1 MEIREIKSREELE
14 NFLKRIKPHTF
25 LASWGWGEFEEM
37 SGRKSWRLGAYESGS
52 LIASATVS
60 KTVARRG
67 TFLVW
72 HHGPVVD
79 PLFLNKTEEIVKA
92 LRDESVRIAKEEKC
106 DFIRVSTTL
115 SNTPDNQ
122 QIFKSLGFREA
133 PIHLHSE
140 LGWVLELEFSAR
152 EIHVGGAPADVKK
165 SEEELL
171 QAMRKNTR
179 YAIRKAE
186 KDGIEIVSSSDMADF
201 EKFWSIYMDTV
212 TRQKFVPYSEKYLRN
227 EFEIFMKSG
236 QALLW
241 FGKYQGEYIAT
252 AFVVYTSNS
261 GFYHHGASTH
271 KFPAVSASEL
281 LQWAAIKEAKK
292 RGCDQYNF
300 WGVVPETAEKHP
312 WYGLSRF
319 KRGFGGHEEEYLHA
333 KDYVLKP
340 KYWLTYC
347 LERYRKW
354 KRGV

>member
-1 MEIREIKSREELE
+1 MNIFPMEAKSIDSRPELE
-14 NFLKRIKPHTF
+14 EFLKRIKPHTF

-37 SGRKSWRLGAYESGS
+37 SGRKAWRIGVYAYDGAT
-52 LIASATVS
+52 LVAAATIT
-60 KTVARRG
+60 KTVAKRG

-72 HHGPVVD
+72 HHGPVID
-79 PLFLNKTEEIVKA
+79 PVFAGQPGKTEEIVKL
-92 LRDESVRIAKEEKC
+92 LRDKSIEIARAEKC

-115 SNTPDNQ
+115 FNTPENRA
-122 QIFKSLGFREA
+122 IFAKLGFRDA

-140 LGWVLELEFSAR
+140 LGWVLDLAL
-152 EIHVGGAPADVKK
+152 
-165 SEEELL
+165 SEEDLMKG
-171 QAMRKNTR
+171 MRKNTR

-186 KDGIEIVSSSDMADF
+186 KDGVEIVHSSDMADF

-212 TRQKFVPYSEKYLRN
+212 VRQKFTPYSEKYLRG
-227 EFEIFMKSG
+227 EFETFMKAG

-252 AFVVYTSNS
+252 AFVVYTANS

-271 KFPAVSASEL
+271 KFTAVSASEL
-281 LQWAAIKEAKK
+281 LQWRAIQEAKK

-300 WGVVPETAEKHP
+300 WGVVPETAEQHP

-319 KRGFGGHEEEYLHA
+319 KRGFGGREEEYLHA
-333 KDYVLKP
+333 RDYVLSP

>member
-1 MEIREIKSREELE
+1 MEIREIESQTELGE
-14 NFLKRIKPHTF
+14 FLKRIKPHTF
-25 LASWGWGEFEEM
+25 LASWQWGEFEEK
-37 SGRKSWRLGAYESGS
+37 SGRKAWRLAVYEDGK
-52 LIASATVS
+52 LIAAATIS

-67 TFLVW
+67 TFLIW
-72 HHGPVVD
+72 HHGPVID
-79 PLFLNKTEEIVKA
+79 PLFSDKIEEIVK
-92 LRDESVRIAKEEKC
+92 LYRDRSVEIGRAENC
-106 DFIRVSTTL
+106 DFIRVSTTFE
-115 SNTPDNQ
+115 NTDANRE
-122 QIFKSLGFREA
+122 IFNKLGFRPA

-140 LGWVLELEFSAR
+140 LGWVLDL
-152 EIHVGGAPADVKK
+152 AP
-165 SEEELL
+165 SEDDLMKG
-171 QAMRKNTR
+171 MRKNTR

-186 KDGIEIVSSSDMADF
+186 KDGIEVVSSSDISDF
-201 EKFWSIYMDTV
+201 EKFWAIYMDTV
-212 TRQKFVPYSEKYLRN
+212 QRQKFVPYSENYLRN
-227 EFEIFMKSG
+227 EFEIFMKGG

-252 AFVVYTSNS
+252 AFVVYTANS

-281 LQWAAIKEAKK
+281 IQWRAIQEAKR
-292 RGCDQYNF
+292 RGCEQYNF